1 MSFLWNVQHHVLFQ
15 SVPKSGDDGVVEIMS
30 RRATVPQPIYG
41 VVAAACPRPRGGTD
55 RESRHVFR
63 TGDAPED
70 LGLSIGVLDSS
81 DINGVVKQE
90 PPIVEKE
97 PRLREHWSELSSP
110 RRCALGISVAGL
122 VLPPP

>member
-63 TGDAPED
+63 TGDAPND
-70 LGLSIGVLDSS
+70 VGLSIGVLDHSG
-81 DINGVVKQE
+81 INGVVKRE
-90 PPIVEKE
+90 PQMVEKQPPSLE
-97 PRLREHWSELSSP
+97 RGSQLSP
-110 RRCALGISVAGL
+110 PGRCAPGVPVAGL
-122 VLPPP
+122 VLLRP